1 VAASEAEENSC
12 NVDPNEPVPPQNP
25 VNGAIVDVSVLA
37 VKLPT
42 PMLHLLY
49 VLLATARASLKPQ
62 RELALQTLASR
73 QQLAIVLQTTSHRAT
88 HPSVEGW
95 CVPTFPEE
103 GNWTRAAFHDAC
115 RSSLAHGS
123 HPSLTQQ
130 GMCRCSVGLAC
141 RIAIACNDDGVGT
154 V

>member
-1 VAASEAEENSC
+1 MMAKVTQRT
-12 NVDPNEPVPPQNP
+12 DLGPVPPQNP

-73 QQLAIVLQTTSHRAT
+73 QQLAIVRRATSHRAT

-95 CVPTFPEE
+95 
-103 GNWTRAAFHDAC
+103 N
-115 RSSLAHGS
+115 GS
-123 HPSLTQQ
+123 GFVRGS
-130 GMCRCSVGLAC
+130 
-141 RIAIACNDDGVGT
+141 IA
-154 V
+154 